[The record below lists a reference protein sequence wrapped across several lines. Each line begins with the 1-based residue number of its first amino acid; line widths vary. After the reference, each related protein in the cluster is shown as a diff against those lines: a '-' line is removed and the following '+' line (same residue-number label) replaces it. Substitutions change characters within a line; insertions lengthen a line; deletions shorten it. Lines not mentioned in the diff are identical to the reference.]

1 MTINEIQ
8 DEIISDFELF
18 DTWDDKYTYLIE
30 MGKKLP
36 ILSEEYKTESNKIK
50 GCQSNVW
57 LHTNLKDN
65 HLVFEG
71 DSDAMIVRG
80 LVSMLIKVFS
90 GQSPEEIAQT
100 DLYFMDKI
108 GLKQH
113 LSMTRANGL
122 SSMIK
127 QMKLYALAYQVK
139 NAN

>member
-8 DEIISDFELF
+8 DEIVSDFELF
-18 DTWDDKYTYLIE
+18 DNWDDKYAYLIE

-36 ILSEEYKTESNKIK
+36 ALTEQYKTESNKIK

-65 HLVFEG
+65 HLIFEG

-90 GQSPEEIAQT
+90 GQNPEEIAQT

-122 SSMIK
+122 SAMVK
-127 QMKLYALAYQVK
+127 QMKLYALAYQAKKVS
-139 NAN
+139 

>member
-18 DTWDDKYTYLIE
+18 DTWDDKYAYLIE

-36 ILSEEYKTESNKIK
+36 ALAEEYKTESNKIK

-65 HLVFEG
+65 HLIFEG

-90 GQSPEEIAQT
+90 GQNPEEIAQT

-122 SSMIK
+122 SAMVK

>member
-18 DTWDDKYTYLIE
+18 DTWDDKYAYLIE

-36 ILSEEYKTESNKIK
+36 VLSEEYKTESNKIK

-57 LHTNLKDN
+57 LHTNLKAN
-65 HLVFEG
+65 HLIFEG

-122 SSMIK
+122 SAMVK